1 VSLSMTA
8 VLYREADGYVVQ
20 CLSVDV
26 ASEGDTEQEARDNVI
41 EAVELFFSEPA
52 AKGDYQD
59 IEDAHSEQLTL
70 KKSA

>member
-1 VSLSMTA
+1 VGRLRAGLGQFHAAERSRHLP
-8 VLYREADGYVVQ
+8 DGMRW
-20 CLSVDV
+20 C
-26 ASEGDTEQEARDNVI
+26 NVI

>member
-1 VSLSMTA
+1 M
-8 VLYREADGYVVQ
+8 RW
-20 CLSVDV
+20 C
-26 ASEGDTEQEARDNVI
+26 NVI